1 MKISGIEK
9 IKTKLEYYRRFL
21 IVKKG
26 NNVSK
31 FMSYKETLYDG
42 ISYFHVFLGKKE
54 VLQKS
59 LFYSKSLLRN
69 IFSRHSVK
77 LLDKL
82 EVKLEI
88 FC

>member
-1 MKISGIEK
+1 MEK

-31 FMSYKETLYDG
+31 FMSYKETLLWWY
-42 ISYFHVFLGKKE
+42 ILFPRLSWKKE

-59 LFYSKSLLRN
+59 LFYSRSLLRN

>member
-1 MKISGIEK
+1 MEK

-31 FMSYKETLYDG
+31 FMSYKETLSWWY
-42 ISYFHVFLGKKE
+42 ILFPRLSWKKE

-59 LFYSKSLLRN
+59 LFYSRSLLRN

>member
-1 MKISGIEK
+1 MFQNLWATRKH
-9 IKTKLEYYRRFL
+9 
-21 IVKKG
+21 V
-26 NNVSK
+26 
-31 FMSYKETLYDG
+31 YDG
-42 ISYFHVFLGKKE
+42 ITYFHVFLGKKE

-88 FC
+88 IC

>member
-1 MKISGIEK
+1 MEK

-31 FMSYKETLYDG
+31 FMSYKETLSWWY
-42 ISYFHVFLGKKE
+42 ILFPCLSWKKE

-59 LFYSKSLLRN
+59 LFLLRN

-77 LLDKL
+77 LFDKL